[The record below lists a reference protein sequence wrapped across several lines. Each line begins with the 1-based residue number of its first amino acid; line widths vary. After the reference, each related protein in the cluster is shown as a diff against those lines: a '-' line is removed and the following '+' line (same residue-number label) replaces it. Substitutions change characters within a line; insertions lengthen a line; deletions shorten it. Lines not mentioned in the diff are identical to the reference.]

1 MSALIALKA
10 FPYAGGSI
18 SDGDVFEPMSVFDA
32 TALIAGRMAIREDV
46 ISDEREGD
54 THVRRRRR
62 PRQVAVTEAASE

>member
-46 ISDEREGD
+46 ISDDRDGD

-62 PRQVAVTEAASE
+62 PRQAAVTEAASE